1 MSVLGLQSA
10 NSVPAGSAS
19 AAGTVR
25 KPPLVG
31 WTHGRLL
38 AGKRAFDL
46 TVTLATI
53 PVWLPVLA
61 VLIAAVK
68 ISDPRNPAIF
78 AQWRT
83 GYRGRR
89 FKVFKIR
96 TMVPNAEQFA
106 KELMAHNEVGG
117 PQFKMRNDPRVT
129 RIGRY
134 LRKTFLDELPQLFNV
149 LKGEMSLVGPRPG
162 AACLEEYSD
171 WWKARLMAVPG
182 LTGRWQIDRHL
193 CSDFDGR
200 ARLDIAYMR
209 RRSMAQ
215 DLSLLARTVVFAF
228 IKRSGI

>member
-1 MSVLGLQSA
+1 MSILGLQSA
-10 NSVPAGSAS
+10 NIAPAGPAA

-31 WTHGRLL
+31 WTHGRLFT
-38 AGKRAFDL
+38 GKRVFDL
-46 TVTLATI
+46 IVTLAAM
-53 PVWLPVLA
+53 PAWLPLLV

-78 AQWRT
+78 RQRRT

-96 TMVPNAEQFA
+96 TMVPNAEQLV

-129 RIGRY
+129 RLGRL
-134 LRKTFLDELPQLFNV
+134 LRKTCLDELPQLFNV
-149 LKGEMSLVGPRPG
+149 LKGEMSLVGPRP
-162 AACLEEYSD
+162 ASANFDDYSD
-171 WWKARLMAVPG
+171 WWKARLMARPG
-182 LTGRWQIDRHL
+182 LTGRWQVDRHL

-228 IKRSGI
+228 VRRSGM